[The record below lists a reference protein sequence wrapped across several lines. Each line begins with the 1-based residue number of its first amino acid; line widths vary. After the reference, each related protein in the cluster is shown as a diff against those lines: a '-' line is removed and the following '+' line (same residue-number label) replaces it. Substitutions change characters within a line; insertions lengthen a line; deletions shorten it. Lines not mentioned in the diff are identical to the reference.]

1 MTRALFLSLFI
12 GACGKGGDD
21 TADTMGAA
29 NSLWANG
36 DVTTDM
42 LDITVIATSADGL
55 NEPRDL
61 DFNPGVDGE
70 LWIVNRKDDSATIV
84 EFAGEE
90 GQLTRTVHDPYALHF
105 LDSPSSIAF
114 GAVTFPGSTYHTFGT
129 CQEST
134 NSYNQPGTGNGFMG
148 PSLWSADPDI
158 FGFSNPEAIDFLG
171 FDLGSHLDMLHESPN
186 CMGITWD
193 EENVYWVFDGEDG
206 SIVRY
211 DFATDHGVGYD
222 DHSDGIIARYV
233 IGELS
238 RVKKVVSHIEL
249 DLATGL
255 LYVADT
261 GNNRVAVLDTAT
273 GERGSNL
280 SSIER
285 GVKHYEMLDASFETL
300 IDGAS
305 AGLEVPAG
313 LALVGD
319 LLLIGDNSQGKIYA
333 YDLDGNEVGSID
345 TGLNSGALM
354 GFEANGLDEVWVT
367 DVSGDRV
374 LRVRLK

>member
-1 MTRALFLSLFI
+1 MTRALFLSVVI
-12 GACGKGGDD
+12 AGCGGGGDD

-29 NSLWANG
+29 NSLWSNG
-36 DVTTDM
+36 DISADM

-61 DFNPGVDGE
+61 DFNPGIDGE
-70 LWIVNRKDDSATIV
+70 LWIVNRKDDSVTIV
-84 EFAGEE
+84 ESAGLPE
-90 GQLTRTVHDPYALHF
+90 QVSATVDDPYALHF

-114 GAVTFPGSTYHTFGT
+114 GGVTFPGSTYHTFGT

-134 NSYNQPGTGNGFMG
+134 NSYNQPGEGNGFMG
-148 PSLWSADPDI
+148 PSLWSADPEV
-158 FGFSNPEAIDFLG
+158 FGITNPEAVDFLG

-186 CMGITWD
+186 CMGMSW
-193 EENVYWVFDGEDG
+193 EAENVYWVFDGSDG
-206 SIVRY
+206 SIVQY
-211 DFATDHGVGYD
+211 DFATDHGPGYD
-222 DHSDGIIARYV
+222 DHSDGVIARYV
-233 IGELS
+233 IGEVS

-249 DLATGL
+249 DIATGL

-261 GNNRVAVLDTAT
+261 GNNRVAVLDTST

-285 GVKHYEMLDASFETL
+285 GVKHYEMEDPTFDTL
-300 IDGAS
+300 IDGAT

-319 LLLIGDNSQGKIYA
+319 LLLIGDNAQGKIHA
-333 YDLDGNEVGSID
+333 FDLSGSPVGSID
-345 TGLNSGALM
+345 TGLSSGSLM
-354 GFEANGLDEVWVT
+354 GFVANGLDEVWVT
-367 DVSGDRV
+367 DVTGDRV
-374 LRVRLK
+374 LRIRQK